1 MRPFIRLLAI
11 YVYVCCAGS
20 GTARA
25 EGAERQ
31 LPAQIRQAVDQFLR
45 VQTAGLP
52 GKVAYTV
59 GGIDPR
65 VVLAACAAPEVF
77 LPPGARLWGLTTLGV
92 RCNDAA
98 PWTIYVSAQVKVTG
112 DYVVTARPLAQGSAL
127 ALTDMALQS
136 GDLTQIAAGIVTDPQ
151 AVIGKTLTSAL
162 AAGQPLRQD
171 LLRSPLVVQQGQTVK
186 LQSSGQGFRVSAD
199 GKSMTNAADGQIA
212 QVRTSNGQTVSGVAR
227 AGGVVE
233 MRN

>member
-1 MRPFIRLLAI
+1 MKPLIRLLAI
-11 YVYVCCAGS
+11 YICCACS
-20 GTARA
+20 GAA
-25 EGAERQ
+25 CAQGAERQ
-31 LPAQIRQAVDQFLR
+31 LPAQIRQAVDQYLR

-65 VVLAACAAPEVF
+65 VVLAPCAAPEVF
-77 LPPGARLWGLTTLGV
+77 LPPGARLWGLTTIGV
-92 RCNDAA
+92 KCNDAA
-98 PWTIYVSAQVKVTG
+98 PWTIYVTAQVKVTG
-112 DYVVTARPLAQGSAL
+112 DYVVTARPLPQGTAL
-127 ALTDMALQS
+127 APGDFSLQN
-136 GDLTQIAAGIVTDPQ
+136 GDLTQMPVSVLTDPQ
-151 AVIGKTLTSAL
+151 LAIGKTLTSAL

-186 LQSSGQGFRVSAD
+186 LQSSGQGFRVTAD

>member
-1 MRPFIRLLAI
+1 M
-11 YVYVCCAGS
+11 
-20 GTARA
+20 
-25 EGAERQ
+25 
-31 LPAQIRQAVDQFLR
+31 
-45 VQTAGLP
+45 
-52 GKVAYTV
+52 
-59 GGIDPR
+59 
-65 VVLAACAAPEVF
+65 
-77 LPPGARLWGLTTLGV
+77 
-92 RCNDAA
+92 
-98 PWTIYVSAQVKVTG
+98 
-112 DYVVTARPLAQGSAL
+112 VTARPLAQGSAL

>member
-1 MRPFIRLLAI
+1 M
-11 YVYVCCAGS
+11 
-20 GTARA
+20 
-25 EGAERQ
+25 
-31 LPAQIRQAVDQFLR
+31 
-45 VQTAGLP
+45 
-52 GKVAYTV
+52 
-59 GGIDPR
+59 
-65 VVLAACAAPEVF
+65 
-77 LPPGARLWGLTTLGV
+77 
-92 RCNDAA
+92 
-98 PWTIYVSAQVKVTG
+98 TG

-136 GDLTQIAAGIVTDPQ
+136 GDLTQIAVGIVTDPQ
-151 AVIGKTLTSAL
+151 AVIGKTLTSTL

>member
-1 MRPFIRLLAI
+1 MKAFIRLLA
-11 YVYVCCAGS
+11 VYVLCACS
-20 GTARA
+20 GAACAQGT
-25 EGAERQ
+25 GQ

-65 VVLAACAAPEVF
+65 VVLAPCAATEVF

-92 RCNDAA
+92 KCNDAA

-112 DYVVTARPLAQGSAL
+112 DYVVTARPLAQGTAL
-127 ALTDMALQS
+127 SPLDLSLQS
-136 GDLTQIAAGIVTDPQ
+136 GDLTQMPVSVLTDPQ
-151 AVIGKTLTSAL
+151 LAIGKTLTSAL